1 MSGELVLIVEDED
14 KIAGV
19 LADYLMAS
27 GLKPHRV
34 SRGEGVAAWV
44 KTNRPAAIL
53 LDVMLPGRDGF
64 DICREVRANSTIP
77 IMMITARTDEEDRL
91 AGFDLGAD
99 DYVCKPFSGRE
110 VAARTQALLRRTKP
124 AASPPS
130 AKVQVVLN
138 PDTYRAGANGREVS
152 LTAVEFDMLKVLISN
167 PGRIF
172 SRDEIMDR
180 IYTDFRVV
188 NDRTIDSHVK
198 KLRRK
203 LSELGLASQPVRS
216 VYGVGYKY
224 EE

>member
-19 LADYLMAS
+19 LTDYLNAS
-27 GLKPHRV
+27 GLRTHRLSHGKFV
-34 SRGEGVAAWV
+34 VDWV
-44 KTNRPAAIL
+44 KMNHPAAIL
-53 LDVMLPGRDGF
+53 LDAMLPGRDGF
-64 DICREVRANSTIP
+64 DICREIRLKSSIP
-77 IMMITARTDEEDRL
+77 IMMVTARSEEADRL
-91 AGFDLGAD
+91 AGFDVGAD

-110 VAARTQALLRRTKP
+110 VAARTQALLRRAKT
-124 AASPPS
+124 AANPEPTSS
-130 AKVQVVLN
+130 ITLN
-138 PDTYRAGANGREVS
+138 AETYRASANGREVS
-152 LTAVEFDMLKVLISN
+152 LTAVEFDMLQVLMNS

-180 IYTDFRVV
+180 VYSDFRVV

-203 LSELGLASQPVRS
+203 LSLLELDAQPVRS